1 VPDAEPS
8 RRERRPRPVGRSLP
22 LQVATALV
30 VVGLL
35 VAAALVFFGG
45 DDGDGGRRGKPKS
58 VSVNLELV
66 RGASRSENAGPPAE
80 LPVETQDQ
88 IMELVG
94 DYVDKGV
101 IRPLKTGERA
111 PDLSG
116 LFDLGAAGRLEGP
129 DRPALFEEGM
139 PPTTIERASAFPVSF
154 TGLSDA
160 NGSFVL
166 VTAGF
171 GMVLDG
177 ENDQGPIKIT
187 RTYELTF
194 LPEGGTWRITG
205 YDIVVVREGG
215 DTATTTTTATAP

>member
-1 VPDAEPS
+1 VPGAEPS
-8 RRERRPRPVGRSLP
+8 PPERGPQPAGRSRA
-22 LQVATALV
+22 LQVATVLAV
-30 VVGLL
+30 AGLL
-35 VAAALVFFGG
+35 VAAAVVFFGG
-45 DDGDGGRRGKPKS
+45 DDGDDAPRREPKS
-58 VSVNLELV
+58 VSVNLKLV

-80 LPVETQDQ
+80 LPVEVQDQ

-116 LFDLGAAGRLEGP
+116 LFDLGAASRLDGP
-129 DRPALFEEGM
+129 ERSALFEEGM
-139 PPTTIERASAFPVSF
+139 PPTTIKRARAFPVSF

-171 GMVLDG
+171 GFVLDG
-177 ENDQGPIKIT
+177 ENDQGKVKIT
-187 RTYELTF
+187 RTSELTF

-215 DTATTTTTATAP
+215 TTAATTTTAKAP